1 MTYRRGALLLLVN
14 LAIASPGAAVE
25 PTSATAA
32 ETVATPARN
41 PRWAQPL
48 SLKGV
53 PNFYKVS
60 KDIYRAAQID
70 ASGIE
75 GLSKPPY
82 EIKTVISLRGWHD
95 DLTMMPEGS
104 FAAHG
109 MRYERIEMKWGG
121 LHPEKEDVVKF
132 LKLVATAPKPILV
145 HCLHGA
151 DRTGFMTAV
160 YRIAV
165 EGWTVAEAIDELR
178 HGHYGAN
185 SVIAKLSEQY
195 LKYLNSNEFE
205 AIKRE
210 AGLSGSKN

>member
-1 MTYRRGALLLLVN
+1 MIYRSGALILLVN
-14 LAIASPGAAVE
+14 LAIAAPGAAVE
-25 PTSATAA
+25 PATATTA

-53 PNFYKVS
+53 PNFYRVS
-60 KDIYRAAQID
+60 KDFYRAAQID
-70 ASGIE
+70 ASGID

-95 DLTMMPEGS
+95 DLKMLPEGS

-109 MRYERIEMKWGG
+109 VRYERIEMKWGG

-165 EGWTVAEAIDELR
+165 EGWTAEEAIDELK

-185 SVIAKLSEQY
+185 KIIAGLSGQY
-195 LKYLNSNEFE
+195 LKYLNSNEFQE
-205 AIKRE
+205 IKRE
-210 AGLSGSKN
+210 AALSGSRT